1 MEFEKYGDELDVDIV
16 DDDIDDMGDEE
27 DDEYD
32 EYDEDEDVEE
42 AEEPEENEEAAEIS
56 EEPEEEHEA
65 EAESTA
71 EPADGGNAEAEKSDV
86 EKDFALKLL
95 NDMGYSGTY
104 DEAKAAYEAEHG
116 ASGKPSDEGSNSP
129 PDYDAMAKQM
139 LDSINAEFG
148 LELKSFA
155 EIDDLSTFADLAV
168 NDKVGAIKAFRATN
182 HRLIEQAAKKAA
194 ITNLPKATRNVQSLP
209 KSNGGNATVTGETI
223 SKRELREYMDA
234 FPELSRDEAI
244 KLIRRVKKK

>member
-32 EYDEDEDVEE
+32 EYDEDEG
-42 AEEPEENEEAAEIS
+42 I
-56 EEPEEEHEA
+56 EEESEA
-65 EAESTA
+65 EASEESKEESGT
-71 EPADGGNAEAEKSDV
+71 EEEGTDESADEGDA
-86 EKDFALKLL
+86 EKDFAHKLL

-104 DEAKAAYEAEHG
+104 EEAKAAYEAERG
-116 ASGKPSDEGSNSP
+116 NKGNPSPEAPPEGNPEGSSDGGNAA

-168 NDKVGAIKAFRATN
+168 NSKVGAIKAFRATN
-182 HRLIEQAAKKAA
+182 HRLIEQAAKKSA
-194 ITNLPKATRNVQSLP
+194 ITNLSKPTRNVQPLP
-209 KSNGGNATVTGETI
+209 KSNGGNATVKGETI

-244 KLIRRVKKK
+244 KLIRRVKKN